1 MTRRSALLAIGAGLV
16 FIPACSDA
24 RVVTSAYAT
33 RAEAEQEGAIAGG
46 WVPAGLPNGA
56 YELRAAH
63 DPRTGQKWGLFNF
76 HAADA
81 EALRTTLQPGDAPL
95 RNVTCDIPARVEW
108 WPRILRGTIDLEQ
121 ATAAGLKGHRTKEG
135 GLVMLVNWA
144 QGRGYYWTE

>member
-1 MTRRSALLAIGAGLV
+1 MTRRSALLAFGAGL
-16 FIPACSDA
+16 ISISACSDS

-33 RAEAEQEGAIAGG
+33 RAEAEEEGAVSGG
-46 WVPAGLPNGA
+46 WVPAGVPAGA

-81 EALRTTLQPGDAPL
+81 EALRMMLQPGDGSL
-95 RNVTCDIPARVEW
+95 RGVTCDIPARIEW

-121 ATAAGLKGHRTKEG
+121 AAAAGLKGHRAKEG
-135 GLVMLVNWA
+135 GLVMFVNWA
-144 QGRGYYWTE
+144 QGRGYYWRE